1 MHSGVWLVLDLDA
14 NKRGSMEQQLIAL
27 ARALHARR
35 IPITMYFAARPA
47 RFPGDDLRTLSV
59 DLRDLPFR
67 RPARA
72 ARILLAQAREERP
85 DIVHL
90 HFVRAYS
97 PLVAA
102 AAASGARIVVHD
114 HVSLVPRSGL
124 RQSLKLARGRLL
136 NPLVDLR
143 VAVSEH
149 AAATV
154 REAHGVP
161 PDRVRVVENAI
172 DLSRFRRGD
181 GSRLRD
187 ELRVGHSKLVVSV
200 ARLEEEKG
208 GGILLRAFARVGGD
222 AHLALVGRGSR
233 EQAWQRL
240 ASDLGIG
247 FRVHFLGLRNDV
259 EHVLAASDL
268 VVVPSQW
275 EEAFGL
281 AVIEAMAAEK
291 PVVVT
296 RSGAMPGIV
305 GNAGIVVPR
314 QDLDAMA
321 SAIREMLADVS
332 RASELAA
339 KGRARVEA
347 RYGMERYVREML
359 AIYSEL
365 LPARWPRAA

>member
-1 MHSGVWLVLDLDA
+1 MRSGVWLVLDLDA
-14 NKRGSMEQQLIAL
+14 DKRGSMEQQLIAL
-27 ARALHARR
+27 ARGLGGHR
-35 IPITMYFAARPA
+35 IPVTMYFAAKPSA
-47 RFPGDDLRTLSV
+47 FPGDELRKLSV
-59 DLRDLPFR
+59 DLRDLPFH
-67 RPARA
+67 RPALA
-72 ARILLAQAREERP
+72 ARTLLAHALEERP
-85 DIVHL
+85 DLVHL
-90 HFVRAYS
+90 HFVRPYS

-102 AAASGARIVVHD
+102 AAASGAKIVVHD

-124 RQSLKLARGRLL
+124 RQAFKLARGRLL

-143 VAVSEH
+143 LAVSEH

-154 REAHGVP
+154 RDAHGVA

-172 DLSRFRRGD
+172 DLSRFNNGD
-181 GSRLRD
+181 RSRLRD
-187 ELRVGHSKLVVSV
+187 DLRVGRSKLVVSV

-208 GGILLRAFARVGGD
+208 GGALLRAFARVGGD
-222 AHLALVGRGSR
+222 AHLALVGKGSR
-233 EQAWQRL
+233 EHAWKRL

-281 AVIEAMAAEK
+281 AVIEAMAAGK
-291 PVVVT
+291 PIVVT
-296 RSGAMPGIV
+296 RSGAMPTIV
-305 GNAGIVVPR
+305 GDAGMVVPKH
-314 QDLDAMA
+314 DLDAMA
-321 SAIREMLADVS
+321 SAIREMLADET
-332 RASELAA
+332 RAAELAA

-347 RYGMERYVREML
+347 RYGMERYVRETL

-365 LPARWPRAA
+365 MPRRWPRAA